1 MLLIAAGSIQA
12 LLLSEMVLRRA
23 LLLICPS
30 KRNALQRFAD
40 TSALSSFAC
49 FCLNAITVPL
59 QAIASIVNTIGRF
72 WVLMAFACVFFSA
85 LMTLSGSSVYAY
97 TVLARMYNY
106 GVVPFVTAG
115 QWLFVL
121 LDFVNRAIVPV
132 WNGLLFFVKEILWGI
147 ILPFSFQ
154 NIEILPEIMQA
165 MTLTL
170 LSLASSIATFLQ
182 NIKECTLAYEPISR
196 VCGDVGSSSS
206 FKNDCSS
213 VFTPTYTQCFAGP
226 NHMSLDLLTPG
237 LFMRQAAVSLRRVI
251 TTHCSVAAVVLNLL
265 LFPFA
270 ELHLYAAVHGAVNAV
285 IFAVLGLPI
294 TTVRRCQAL
303 SRTDLGVA
311 GLDNDNLSTVQRII
325 ACSPDWQPL
334 VSMVTSAL
342 ESFGELVNNWLNACS
357 LLVHES
363 LGMSE
368 NKAERCEESVRMNSI
383 VLDAARAIEGFE
395 SVAALER
402 LEGRG
407 GLPDSA
413 TLLRVRVVGVTPRL
427 FGVTDGRAVL
437 YRGAHDGYVWAYGA
451 WPFAVDVRLG
461 LAAVSYDGSAAETDG
476 TGDAR
481 TGLFGCTCIDGP
493 DGFQVLCAT
502 APYLQHIDNDIDKDG
517 SESADTGEDFAGT
530 HQSTKFSTDTTHL
543 VSFPDLSLLGMTC
556 KNTAVRVFPLR
567 WPRKR
572 IARTSS
578 SNYERYS
585 YADLGKNIQGDRE
598 ASDNLNLLSSKLQST
613 PAGAVEAAIF
623 VQPLCGQSSVACAL
637 AADNCFPWCMG
648 VVKGGPRAQNI
659 SMFNTARW
667 ETHVLLPDVD
677 CGVSRQHSARAVG
690 DCETGQEGVSIVDIS
705 TRVGVVGTNCKAEK
719 MCTPSPVP
727 ALVSSLVSLSSLQT
741 TNNTELGL
749 VKEHKR
755 NKWLGVRM
763 EQQPF
768 VVAGDVLLS
777 VEAEQKVVIVTRLY
791 DVGHGSFQLLN
802 ERLTLSS
809 NAHSIEIADCE
820 TLGDKQCVETAM
832 SEGKLVLPVAFYTM
846 ENGRLPQEHADGGEV
861 T

>member
-213 VFTPTYTQCFAGP
+213 VFTPTYTKCFAGP

-325 ACSPDWQPL
+325 ACSPDW
-334 VSMVTSAL
+334 
-342 ESFGELVNNWLNACS
+342 
-357 LLVHES
+357 
-363 LGMSE
+363 
-368 NKAERCEESVRMNSI
+368 
-383 VLDAARAIEGFE
+383 
-395 SVAALER
+395 
-402 LEGRG
+402 
-407 GLPDSA
+407 
-413 TLLRVRVVGVTPRL
+413 
-427 FGVTDGRAVL
+427 
-437 YRGAHDGYVWAYGA
+437 
-451 WPFAVDVRLG
+451 
-461 LAAVSYDGSAAETDG
+461 
-476 TGDAR
+476 
-481 TGLFGCTCIDGP
+481 
-493 DGFQVLCAT
+493 
-502 APYLQHIDNDIDKDG
+502 
-517 SESADTGEDFAGT
+517 
-530 HQSTKFSTDTTHL
+530 
-543 VSFPDLSLLGMTC
+543 
-556 KNTAVRVFPLR
+556 
-567 WPRKR
+567 
-572 IARTSS
+572 
-578 SNYERYS
+578 
-585 YADLGKNIQGDRE
+585 
-598 ASDNLNLLSSKLQST
+598 
-613 PAGAVEAAIF
+613 
-623 VQPLCGQSSVACAL
+623 
-637 AADNCFPWCMG
+637 
-648 VVKGGPRAQNI
+648 
-659 SMFNTARW
+659 
-667 ETHVLLPDVD
+667 
-677 CGVSRQHSARAVG
+677 
-690 DCETGQEGVSIVDIS
+690 
-705 TRVGVVGTNCKAEK
+705 
-719 MCTPSPVP
+719 
-727 ALVSSLVSLSSLQT
+727 
-741 TNNTELGL
+741 
-749 VKEHKR
+749 
-755 NKWLGVRM
+755 
-763 EQQPF
+763 
-768 VVAGDVLLS
+768 
-777 VEAEQKVVIVTRLY
+777 
-791 DVGHGSFQLLN
+791 
-802 ERLTLSS
+802 
-809 NAHSIEIADCE
+809 
-820 TLGDKQCVETAM
+820 
-832 SEGKLVLPVAFYTM
+832 
-846 ENGRLPQEHADGGEV
+846 
-861 T
+861 